1 MKQYEY
7 DAFISYRHTE
17 PDKYAAELLHRQMEA
32 FRLPG
37 KLSRTQTDGRK
48 RINRV
53 FRDKDELPL
62 TDNLEDPIMRAL
74 ASSEFLIVICSP
86 RIRQSLW
93 CKKEI
98 ETFIGMHGRE
108 KVLAVLIEGEPSES
122 FPDELLY
129 REETVTEADGTTH
142 TERIP
147 VEPLAADIR
156 GKDKRAV
163 KKALKTELLR
173 LLAPMFS
180 VNYDDLR
187 QRHRERRLKRI
198 LAASL
203 GVGAV
208 CLAFGLVSTVMT
220 LRIRSQK
227 ARIEA
232 QAEEILQQNEAIRQQ
247 NELLLSQQALGLAQ
261 EAQRLLDA
269 GDRREAVKTAYSAL
283 TSSDGNPMPYTPE
296 AQFVLTESLAVYDNG
311 YSAKPL
317 HQMTTVG
324 IIDCMKQ
331 TVDRSKLVT
340 FDNSNCLTVW
350 DTITGNKLGE
360 IRDLENYAGEN
371 SFQVLG
377 NDRIVYLNGD
387 SQIVEYDID
396 AGQAVRREDQ
406 PFVREVYADPEGK
419 YLILHKFG
427 EVCILDGETFEVRET
442 YSDRDYNRQFFN
454 VSGDGRYLA
463 FQEVELEE
471 DRGRLQIWDL
481 ETGEKY
487 PPLDL
492 EARSVKE
499 IRYRDGAAYVM
510 LNEHNDDYIN
520 IETTVIAFEI
530 GTGHILWEQVL
541 DTFGNGLMLPSAD
554 GAENMLVVGTFEA
567 FLLRLE
573 DGSEAA
579 VLPYGTN
586 VAGCAVFID
595 TDAYVTFTRS
605 GEYHVI
611 MSDIAEDYYVV
622 GRFISH
628 SQNVKKFMV
637 AGNGFLVLPYQD
649 NKVTYYTFSQGED
662 LTPYSGEVQVPETE
676 AYQGNE
682 ARQQAE
688 KMGLVKAALA
698 SCVFYDPE
706 KTTVFVYYTD
716 GTLEIYRTAD
726 MSLVNTMTDVES
738 LQHWLGTDS
747 GGNIYIGGYSYGY
760 MLDPQCRPLAVMEG
774 LSGVDAEN
782 GRVFLKSDSEGMCTV
797 PVYSVEELLAKAAE
811 DVL

>member
-247 NELLLSQQALGLAQ
+247 NELLLSHQALGLAQ

-649 NKVTYYTFSQGED
+649 NKVTYYTFSRGED

-688 KMGLVKAALA
+688 EMGLVKAALA
-698 SCVFYDPE
+698 SCIFYDPE